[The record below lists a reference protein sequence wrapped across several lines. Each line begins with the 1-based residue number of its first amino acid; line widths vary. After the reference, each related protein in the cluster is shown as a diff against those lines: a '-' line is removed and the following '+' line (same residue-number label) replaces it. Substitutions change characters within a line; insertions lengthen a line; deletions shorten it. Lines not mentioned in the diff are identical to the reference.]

1 MWNLHQN
8 NNQHKTHDFMDKYWA
23 KLCELEEKYTP
34 ASFKQVDR
42 GEVLLLSSDQH
53 HDDPQPL
60 WLSLSL
66 NLLLKYD

>member
-42 GEVLLLSSDQH
+42 GEVLLLSSDEH
-53 HDDPQPL
+53 L
-60 WLSLSL
+60 MNLNFYGWASLRS
-66 NLLLKYD
+66 